1 MALAVLATAALG
13 VGTAGMRAVQA
24 ASPAGV
30 AEREPACAAALL
42 ARSPQALRVFA
53 PYATSG
59 YLVGALWPHVTVY
72 DYGELLAPGPQ
83 VLADDIRIAA
93 GATDSPS
100 ALALLDASAADA
112 VLEAPGAL
120 TGELGPSGGWTRVLT
135 DPVGMELWV
144 RGDPSW
150 ARGGRC

>member
-1 MALAVLATAALG
+1 
-13 VGTAGMRAVQA
+13 MRAVQA
-24 ASPAGV
+24 ASAAGV

-83 VLADDIRIAA
+83 VLANDIRIAA

-100 ALALLDASAADA
+100 ALALLDATAADA
-112 VLEAPGAL
+112 VLAGPGAL
-120 TGELGPSGGWTRVLT
+120 TAELASSGGWAKALT

-144 RGDPSW
+144 RGDPAW
-150 ARGGRC
+150 ARTGGC